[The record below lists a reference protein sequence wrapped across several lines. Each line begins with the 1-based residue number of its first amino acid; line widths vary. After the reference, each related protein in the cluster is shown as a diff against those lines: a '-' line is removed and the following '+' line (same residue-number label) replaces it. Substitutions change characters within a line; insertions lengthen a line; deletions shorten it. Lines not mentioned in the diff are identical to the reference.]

1 MKADQVLIVTV
12 RVAGSFCY
20 EWFLVRMMKDGRLTI
35 QKLALRLL
43 QEGEEKSLEG
53 RVLEVTVEPATG
65 QVGKLDLNP

>member
-1 MKADQVLIVTV
+1 MLIVTV